1 MFLTCPTS
9 IQLNSHRDVT
19 SPSPWVNT
27 NVTRQNWRIDGVRDN
42 AVTVTV
48 SLEVLQTHES
58 VQRFVV
64 EAMHIKSMSVH
75 TGK

>member
-1 MFLTCPTS
+1 M
-9 IQLNSHRDVT
+9 
-19 SPSPWVNT
+19 
-27 NVTRQNWRIDGVRDN
+27 RDN

>member
-1 MFLTCPTS
+1 M
-9 IQLNSHRDVT
+9 QLNSHRDVT

-58 VQRFVV
+58 V
-64 EAMHIKSMSVH
+64 
-75 TGK
+75 